1 MIVRSGKT
9 LGGPM
14 RSSRRGSRGQPGQ
27 PAAEAGEGQPVVPR
41 QERPGY
47 GAGPATA
54 TPRQEQRGGRAADQR
69 LTAGVLGGLIGQAWP
84 AVLAIALG
92 MLAIG
97 IMLLA
102 WPRATL
108 TVVAVL
114 LGAALVIGGIFRLVE
129 GFTARDASGATRA
142 GDVLVGLVAV
152 VAGLFCLRHHD
163 ETIFLLAFLLGAF
176 WIIHG
181 VADVAVVITA
191 RGLPGRGFRAIAG
204 LFSIAA
210 GCVVLFWPAI
220 SLVLLLTIL
229 AAWFLFYGLVL
240 LFLAF
245 QLFRLGRR
253 GLAGSEQVEAAG
265 AGDGGA
271 AGGDA

>member
-1 MIVRSGKT
+1 
-9 LGGPM
+9 M
-14 RSSRRGSRGQPGQ
+14 RSPRRGSRGQTGQ
-27 PAAEAGEGQPVVPR
+27 PAADAGERQPVVPR
-41 QERPGY
+41 QEGPGY
-47 GAGPATA
+47 GARPATQRQQQPGGK
-54 TPRQEQRGGRAADQR
+54 TPEQR

-97 IMLLA
+97 IILLA

-108 TVVAVL
+108 TIVAVL

-129 GFTARDASGATRA
+129 GFTASGASGAARA
-142 GDVLVGLVAV
+142 ADVIVGLIAV

-181 VADVAVVITA
+181 VADLAVVATS
-191 RGLPGRGFRAIAG
+191 GPMPWRGFRAVAG
-204 LFSIAA
+204 LFSIGA

-220 SLVLLLTIL
+220 SLVLLLTVL
-229 AAWFLFYGLVL
+229 AAWFLLYGLFLTV
-240 LFLAF
+240 LAF
-245 QLFRLGRR
+245 QLLRVHRHSR
-253 GLAGSEQVEAAG
+253 ALAAAP
-265 AGDGGA
+265 A
-271 AGGDA
+271 

>member
-1 MIVRSGKT
+1 
-9 LGGPM
+9 M
-14 RSSRRGSRGQPGQ
+14 RSPRRASRGQPDQ
-27 PAAEAGEGQPVVPR
+27 PAAAAGESQPAIPR
-41 QERPGY
+41 QEGSGY
-47 GAGPATA
+47 GARPATGTPPQREAAGA
-54 TPRQEQRGGRAADQR
+54 TAGQR
-69 LTAGVLGGLIGQAWP
+69 LAAGVLGGLIGQAWP

-92 MLAIG
+92 MLAVG
-97 IMLLA
+97 VMLLV

-108 TVVAVL
+108 TVVAIL
-114 LGAALVIGGIFRLVE
+114 LGVALVIGGIFRLVE

-181 VADVAVVITA
+181 VADLAVAATS
-191 RGLPGRGFRAIAG
+191 GPMPGRGYRVVAG

-210 GCVVLFWPAI
+210 GAVVLFWPAI
-220 SLVLLLTIL
+220 SLVLLLTVL
-229 AAWFLFYGLVL
+229 AAWLLFYGVVL
-240 LFLAF
+240 TVLAF

-253 GLAGSEQVEAAG
+253 ARAVSSAAM
-265 AGDGGA
+265 A
-271 AGGDA
+271 